1 MLYGSVTD
9 TSASDIFCYNNRMN
23 DSVKIIYTN
32 WKGETAERTIRPIE
46 LWFGETEYHP
56 EAQWLLRALDLD
68 KNEERNFAMKDIK
81 DWTSLA

>member
-1 MLYGSVTD
+1 
-9 TSASDIFCYNNRMN
+9 MN